1 MGRIHLLKALPL
13 CMHGCTEVE
22 SALLRAEN
30 IKGGFYLYEYTVQ
43 PPRQP
48 KRHLQT
54 IFALIPGEVSRRNLP
69 R

>member
-1 MGRIHLLKALPL
+1 M
-13 CMHGCTEVE
+13 E

-54 IFALIPGEVSRRNLP
+54 IFALIPGEVYIIYTLCIYI
-69 R
+69 

>member
-1 MGRIHLLKALPL
+1 
-13 CMHGCTEVE
+13 VE

-54 IFALIPGEVSRRNLP
+54 IFALIPGEVSWHNLP
-69 R
+69 